1 MKLPTARQRALLSLG
16 FNLAYA
22 LFTGALAFAD
32 GSWWLLTLCAYHTVL
47 AVLRWA
53 VLRWGTRDDRFLQ
66 RFCGGLLLFLAMTLA
81 GASYLAFL
89 RDRGVAHH
97 EIIVITM
104 ATYAFSKLT
113 LALVRMIQ
121 SRRSVSAVPRVLGSI
136 ALANGAASILSLQRT
151 MLVSFEGMGA
161 SEIKLMN
168 ALTGTAVWL
177 LVGWLGIQLMGGD
190 KHGKNRRSDRENG

>member
-1 MKLPTARQRALLSLG
+1 MKRLSARQTGLLSLG

-22 LFTGALAFAD
+22 LFNGALAFLD
-32 GSWWLLTLCAYHTVL
+32 RSWWLLTLCAYHTVL

-53 VLRWGTRDDRFLQ
+53 VLRWGPRDDRFLG
-66 RFCGGLLLFLAMTLA
+66 RFCGGLLLFLALTLA

-89 RDRGVAHH
+89 RDRGVVHH

-113 LALVRMIQ
+113 MALVRMIQ
-121 SRRSVSAVPRVLGSI
+121 SRRATSAVPRVLGSI

-151 MLVSFEGMGA
+151 MLVSFRGMGA
-161 SEIKLMN
+161 NEIQLMN

-177 LVGWLGIQLMGGD
+177 LVGWLGIRMMGGD
-190 KHGKNRRSDRENG
+190 KHGKDRRSDRKDG